1 MATDALG
8 DIARNRASSV
18 WLVAVLVCLAACRPL
33 SGATPSPAPSPTPT
47 SVPTPAPTPAPTPS
61 NAAPLSSCAFVLD
74 AEIASAT
81 GSSTAFAASESA
93 PGICVFNVTSDHPY
107 QLVVRAED
115 SFADTDSVGSV
126 FPDARDIELGDARG
140 VWVPTVT
147 TLWVPSEHSGLLAV
161 QFLNFEDANGDPEQ
175 LASAIGALLTTR

>member
-1 MATDALG
+1 MSDCYFISETEV
-8 DIARNRASSV
+8 ASGAGAGTA
-18 WLVAVLVCLAACRPL
+18 LVAAE
-33 SGATPSPAPSPTPT
+33 SSPT
-47 SVPTPAPTPAPTPS
+47 
-61 NAAPLSSCAFVLD
+61 
-74 AEIASAT
+74 
-81 GSSTAFAASESA
+81 
-93 PGICVFNVTSDHPY
+93 ICVFDIASDSPY
-107 QLVVRAED
+107 RLVVRAED

-175 LASAIGALLTTR
+175 LASAIGILLTTR